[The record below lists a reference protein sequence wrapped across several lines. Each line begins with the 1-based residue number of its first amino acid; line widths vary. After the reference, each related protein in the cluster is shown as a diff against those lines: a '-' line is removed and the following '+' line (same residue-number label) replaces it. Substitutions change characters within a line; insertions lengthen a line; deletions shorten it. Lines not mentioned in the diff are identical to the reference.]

1 MDIQQQLQSD
11 ERDQMLT
18 LVGVVLIVVGVA
30 IALWAVSV
38 VYTIINNPDQVPLI
52 SRILGD
58 LGQDEKL
65 ITLREVEGDLSVAT
79 SSTGRGIILLV
90 FFLFLFGSLGGIV
103 RGLITGGAKILTAGK
118 EVKIKTVR

>member
-1 MDIQQQLQSD
+1 MDIQQQFQSD
-11 ERDQMLT
+11 ERGQLLT
-18 LVGVVLIVVGVA
+18 LVGIVLIIIGVA
-30 IALWAVSV
+30 IALWAVSI
-38 VYTIINNPDQVPLI
+38 VYTIINTPDQVPLI

-65 ITLREVEGDLSVAT
+65 ITLSEEEGDISVST
-79 SSTGRGIILLV
+79 SSTARGIVLLV

-103 RGLITGGAKILTAGK
+103 SGLISGGVKILTAGK